1 MIEGR
6 RVSESRIIFTQPMG
20 VTEANVLGNVHGGVI
35 MKLCDEAGGT
45 AAMKHAR
52 RPVVTVA
59 VDSMSFHSPVQIG
72 NLLTVQAQVTWVG
85 RSSLETRLV
94 VTAEDLMTGAITHT
108 NTAYYVYVALDEEGE
123 TTPVPPLICETEEEK
138 SLNAEAAARQAA
150 RLERRRQERPI
161 NLHTDANTK

>member
-1 MIEGR
+1 MTEGR
-6 RVSESRIIFTQPMG
+6 KVSESRITLTQHMG

-59 VDSMSFHSPVQIG
+59 VDSMSFRSPVHIG

-85 RSSLETRLV
+85 HTSLETRLV
-94 VTAEDLMTGAITHT
+94 VMAEDIMTGTVVHT
-108 NTAYYVYVALDEEGE
+108 NTAYYVYVALDEGSC
-123 TTPVPPLICETEEEK
+123 PFKVPPLICETEEERI
-138 SLNAEAAARQAA
+138 LQDEGAARQAL

-161 NLHTDANTK
+161 TLQNDANSQ

>member
-1 MIEGR
+1 MEGR
-6 RVSESRIIFTQPMG
+6 TVSESRISLTQAMG

-59 VDSMSFHSPVQIG
+59 VDSMSFHSPVHIG
-72 NLLTVQAQVTWVG
+72 NLLTVQAEVTWVG
-85 RSSLETRLV
+85 RTSLETRLV
-94 VTAEDLMTGAITHT
+94 VTAEDIMTGAVTHT
-108 NTAYYVYVALDEEGE
+108 NTAYYVYVALAEDGGTVE
-123 TTPVPPLICETEEEK
+123 VPPLICETDEEK
-138 SLNAEAAARQAA
+138 ALWAEGAARQAM

-161 NLHTDANTK
+161 NLNNDANSR